1 MTKSIILIF
10 LVLIGVF
17 FLIVSQFFIP
27 VVNKLISGSIIFLLP
42 FVIFFI
48 LGIVL
53 IFLTLKQKIDGILK
67 RFLMLTGAS
76 ATGFF
81 VFVFLH
87 NMFYALGIVTN
98 EIPILSFIMVFSHVA
113 CFMIAIFICPLVF
126 VIGAMGSII
135 VFINKEKKYCSL
147 KIFLKRI

>member
-135 VFINKEKKYCSL
+135 VFINKEKKNIVL
-147 KIFLKRI
+147 

>member
-1 MTKSIILIF
+1 MTKSIILTF
-10 LVLIGVF
+10 LALIGVF